1 VGEVREGVTEEAG
14 VTSSEPAPAESVV
27 GKKSDKGAGDPSA
40 SPRGAI
46 MSSVFAIAP
55 KTLKV
60 PSDFTSLLSFLTL
73 IFGPGTRG
81 VGLGGR
87 GGRSKDRSAW
97 PDWEVSKR
105 RFADTGVVALL
116 MVVVDEGA
124 AVAAA
129 ATTAATSVGSAC

>member
-1 VGEVREGVTEEAG
+1 MSVKSFLRLTPATPRSSCCGLTDVVDVEVGEVREGVTEEAG

-81 VGLGGR
+81 VGLIR
-87 GGRSKDRSAW
+87 KKLSIHLPW
-97 PDWEVSKR
+97 YH
-105 RFADTGVVALL
+105 L
-116 MVVVDEGA
+116 
-124 AVAAA
+124 
-129 ATTAATSVGSAC
+129 ATCGKS